1 MEHQLGRTERTAL
14 IVLVVAV
21 AVEVLPTL
29 NAEEDL
35 SDPKIQRPPT
45 FAYLGG
51 RLLHYLYG

>member
-35 SDPKIQRPPT
+35 SDPEIQRPPAFT
-45 FAYLGG
+45 HLRGC
-51 RLLHYLYG
+51 LLHYLYG